1 MPCLPS
7 APALA
12 FVIPAAL
19 VAAHNWIATFVNLAL
34 LWRRH
39 HEFLPIIYLASA
51 ALTAGAL
58 LLDPCLACAWM
69 ILVPLA
75 DLSNHSL
82 PWIVAD
88 WGWRTRRRAWARK
101 AA

>member
-12 FVIPAAL
+12 LVITATL

-58 LLDPCLACAWM
+58 LLDPRPACVWI

-82 PWIVAD
+82 PWIAGD
-88 WGWRTRRRAWARK
+88 WVWRTLRRARTRK